1 MRPELTNALVLAYL
15 GDAYLELLVRDH
27 LIRHTDIAKPND
39 YQKAAVLLVSAKGQ
53 MEFMKVALK
62 ESWFSKEEEDIY
74 KRGRNTKS
82 GTKNET
88 VAHSYSTGF
97 EAIIGHYYLL
107 EEMDRI
113 DEIFQQYLAFFEK
126 NKEQ

>member
-27 LIRHTDIAKPND
+27 LFKYTEIVKPND
-39 YQKAAVLLVSAKGQ
+39 YQKAAVALVSAKSQ
-53 MEFMKVALK
+53 MGFMKVALK
-62 ESWFSKEEEDIY
+62 EGWFNSEEIDIY

-88 VAHSYSTGF
+88 AAHSYSTGF
-97 EAIIGHYYLL
+97 EAIIGHYYVL
-107 EEMDRI
+107 EDFKRI
-113 DEIFQQYLAFFEK
+113 DEIFKVYLDYFETK
-126 NKEQ
+126 VE